1 MNYKLLSTGKGV
13 ILSRQPKVVKDT
25 ATFMFYD
32 APIGAMAVF
41 SISGSPG
48 ATYYR
53 ELNSGRCNIPV
64 KYLDGDVS
72 VTLTLK
78 DRTTKNV
85 RYVCE
90 GIKATKLSDGVL
102 LAPDDSNL
110 AEEFA
115 KSRVEVDELRRDFNS
130 LKGEFEELKTIF
142 EKMKE
147 GYGLV

>member
-1 MNYKLLSTGKGV
+1 MTYRLLSTGKGV
-13 ILSRQPKVVKDT
+13 ITTRQVKVIKDN
-25 ATFMFYD
+25 ATFLFNG
-32 APIGAMAVF
+32 APEGAMAVF
-41 SISGSPG
+41 TMPG

-53 ELNSGRCNIPV
+53 ELNGGRCNIPG
-64 KYLDGDVS
+64 KYLDGNIAVS
-72 VTLTLK
+72 IALN
-78 DRTTKNV
+78 DRTAKIK
-85 RYVCE
+85 RYTCE
-90 GIKATKLSDGVL
+90 GLQATKLSDGVL

-130 LKGEFEELKTIF
+130 LKAEFEELKTIF

>member
-1 MNYKLLSTGKGV
+1 MNYRLLSTGKGV

-25 ATFMFYD
+25 ATFMFHG

-41 SISGSPG
+41 SMPG

-53 ELNSGRCNIPV
+53 ELNGGRCNIPM

-78 DRTTKNV
+78 DRTSKNA

-130 LKGEFEELKTIF
+130 LKDEFEELKTIF